1 MLNMSKI
8 THIGDVQDRRV
19 DVVGSGHSSEKRQ
32 IEPRGPL
39 PYDVI
44 ESKTVEHRSRIP
56 LSVSLQEAAAAF
68 VQMAQDAKGIRLKPA
83 SPSGEMGVAT
93 ARLFFDRVGPVDRPI
108 DQLQSLNSDLEVAIR
123 RKAARVRI
131 DEGIVLEIPLKDR
144 EREIVSVF
152 DLIREMDEQGDRG
165 VSLLLGRANDG
176 NLLTIDLAHSPP
188 HTLIAGTTGS
198 GKTVCLW
205 SMIAALV
212 CLHSADEV
220 ELMVMDNKGELLQLP
235 DLPHLVQPV
244 ACDDREA
251 EACIDWLESELES
264 RSTYIGSPEE
274 KSLTR
279 LVTIIDEFQ
288 GFRCRDRLTNLL
300 RQGRRVKMHFVLAA
314 QSPHHKDVSTQIT
327 SNCDTRVCFRTAT
340 GSQSHMVLEDT
351 RGKDLLGRG
360 DGLMKMSGRLVRFQ
374 GAFLGADADDPESD
388 LSRWRRFCAEP
399 RAFMRNEITNIADF
413 QI

>member
-1 MLNMSKI
+1 MSKI
-8 THIGDVQDRRV
+8 THIGDMQGRRSEAE
-19 DVVGSGHSSEKRQ
+19 GSGRAVEERM
-32 IEPRGPL
+32 IERKGPL
-39 PYDVI
+39 PYGVI
-44 ESKTVEHRSRIP
+44 ESKTDNLRSRIP
-56 LSVSLQEAAAAF
+56 LSVNLQEAATAF
-68 VQMAQDAKGIRLKPA
+68 VQMARDAKGIRLKPA

-93 ARLFFDRVGPVDRPI
+93 ARLFFDRIGPVDRPI
-108 DQLQSLNSDLEVAIR
+108 DQLQALNSDLEVAIR
-123 RKAARVRI
+123 RKSARVLI
-131 DEGIVLEIPLKDR
+131 DEGIVLEIPLRDR
-144 EREIVSVF
+144 EREIVTAF
-152 DLIREMDEQGDRG
+152 DMIREMDELGDRG
-165 VSLLLGRANDG
+165 ISLLLGRADDG

-244 ACDDREA
+244 ACDDQKA
-251 EACIDWLESELES
+251 EACIDWLESELEA
-264 RSTYIGSPEE
+264 RSTYIGTPEE

-288 GFRCRDRLTNLL
+288 GFRCRERLANLL
-300 RQGRRVKMHFVLAA
+300 RQGRRVKMHFVLAT
-314 QSPHHKDVSTQIT
+314 QSPHHKEVSTQIT

-340 GSQSHMVLEDT
+340 GPQSQMVLENT

-360 DGLMKMSGRLVRFQ
+360 DGFMKMADRLVRFQ
-374 GAFLGADADDPESD
+374 GAFLGADAGDPESD
-388 LSRWRRFCAEP
+388 LSRWRRFCADP
-399 RAFMRNEITNIADF
+399 QTFLRNEITNITDF

>member
-1 MLNMSKI
+1 MNKI
-8 THIGDVQDRRV
+8 THIGDVQGRRFEGR
-19 DVVGSGHSSEKRQ
+19 GSGRSFEERK
-32 IEPRGPL
+32 IERKGPL
-39 PYDVI
+39 PYGVI
-44 ESKTVEHRSRIP
+44 ESKTGNLRSRIP
-56 LSVSLQEAAAAF
+56 LSVNLQEVASAF
-68 VQMAQDAKGIRLKPA
+68 VQMARDAKGIRLKPA

-93 ARLFFDRVGPVDRPI
+93 ARLFFNRVGPVDRPI
-108 DQLQSLNSDLEVAIR
+108 DQLQALNSDLEVAIR

-144 EREIVSVF
+144 EREIVTAF
-152 DLIREMDEQGDRG
+152 DMIREMDEQGDRG
-165 VSLLLGRANDG
+165 VSLLLGRADDG

-244 ACDDREA
+244 ACDDQEA
-251 EACIDWLESELES
+251 EACIDWLESELEA
-264 RSTYIGSPEE
+264 RSTYIGTPEE

-288 GFRCRDRLTNLL
+288 GFRCRERLANLL
-300 RQGRRVKMHFVLAA
+300 RQGRRVKMHFVLAT
-314 QSPHHKDVSTQIT
+314 QSPHHKEVSTQIT

-340 GSQSHMVLEDT
+340 GSQSQMVLENT

-360 DGLMKMSGRLVRFQ
+360 DGLMKMADRLVRFQ
-374 GAFLGADADDPESD
+374 GAFLSADADDPESD
-388 LSRWRRFCAEP
+388 LSRWRRFCADP
-399 RAFMRNEITNIADF
+399 QAFLRNEITNITDF